1 MRVPSKTGVAQP
13 CVRQAPRATAR
24 LASVLQ
30 ICAQDDA
37 GGNAMTTHLRFWT
50 PALLLATLAA
60 CAVSPTGRRQLA
72 LVSEDSAIVAS
83 KEAYAMQIGELREA
97 GKVLPE
103 SSSAARRVDTI
114 TGRLVA
120 QAIAMRPATADWEW
134 SIEVIDD
141 PEVVNAWC
149 MAGGRM
155 AVYTGLQKLDPT
167 DDELAQVLAHEISH
181 ALANHTAERM
191 SVAIATNAGV
201 ALAGV
206 LSEDS
211 QAAMSTAGIAAA
223 LAIQMPNSRTAESE
237 ADEIGIE
244 IAAKAGYNPNAAVS
258 LWQKMAAVSGGGPP
272 QFLSTHPSPAN
283 RQQRLAELAPQMMQH
298 YEQARRNA
306 PSSPVAR
313 AAY

>member
-1 MRVPSKTGVAQP
+1 MISKIRF
-13 CVRQAPRATAR
+13 CV
-24 LASVLQ
+24 
-30 ICAQDDA
+30 
-37 GGNAMTTHLRFWT
+37 
-50 PALLLATLAA
+50 PALLAVTAVA

-83 KEAYAMQIGELREA
+83 EEAYAMQIGELREQ
-97 GKVLPE
+97 GKIVSE
-103 SSSAARRVDTI
+103 SSRAARRVDEI

-120 QAIAMRPATADWEW
+120 QAIEMRPETANWDW
-134 SIEVIDD
+134 SIEVIED

-155 AVYTGLQKLDPT
+155 AVYTGLLQKLDPT
-167 DDELAQVLAHEISH
+167 DDELAQVLGHEISH

-191 SVAIATNAGV
+191 SVAVAANAGV
-201 ALAGV
+201 LLAGI

-211 QAAMSTAGIAAA
+211 QRAMSTAALAAA
-223 LAIQMPNSRTAESE
+223 LAVQMPNSRAAESE

-244 IAAKAGYNPNAAVS
+244 LAAKAGYNPNAAIS
-258 LWQKMAAVSGGGPP
+258 LWEKMAAVSGGGPP

-283 RQQRLAELAPQMMQH
+283 RQERLAELAPQMMAY

-306 PSSPVAR
+306 PTHSVAR
-313 AAY
+313 AD

>member
-1 MRVPSKTGVAQP
+1 MSTEM
-13 CVRQAPRATAR
+13 R
-24 LASVLQ
+24 LA
-30 ICAQDDA
+30 A
-37 GGNAMTTHLRFWT
+37 
-50 PALLLATLAA
+50 PALLAVALAA

-83 KEAYAMQIGELREA
+83 EEAYAMQIGELREA

-103 SSSAARRVDTI
+103 SSNVARRVDAI
-114 TGRLVA
+114 TGRIVA
-120 QAIAMRPATADWEW
+120 QAIELRPATADWQW
-134 SIEVIDD
+134 SIEVIDE

-155 AVYTGLQKLDPT
+155 AVYTGLIQQLDPT

-201 ALAGV
+201 LLAGV

-223 LAIQMPNSRTAESE
+223 LAVQLPNSRTAESE

-244 IAAKAGYNPNAAVS
+244 LAAKAGYNPNAAIS
-258 LWQKMAAVSGGGPP
+258 LWDKMARVSGGGPP

-283 RQQRLAELAPQMMQH
+283 RQEKLAELAPQMMAY

-306 PSSPVAR
+306 PMRSIAR
-313 AAY
+313 AD

>member
-1 MRVPSKTGVAQP
+1 MSSRN
-13 CVRQAPRATAR
+13 R
-24 LASVLQ
+24 LFV
-30 ICAQDDA
+30 
-37 GGNAMTTHLRFWT
+37 
-50 PALLLATLAA
+50 PALLAVTVAA

-83 KEAYAMQIGELREA
+83 EEAYAMQIGELREA
-97 GKVLPE
+97 GKIVAE

-120 QAIAMRPATADWEW
+120 QAIEMRPETADWEW

-155 AVYTGLQKLDPT
+155 AVYTGLLQKLDPT

-191 SVAIATNAGV
+191 SVAIAANAGV
-201 ALAGV
+201 LLAGV

-211 QAAMSTAGIAAA
+211 QRAMSNAALAAA
-223 LAIQMPNSRTAESE
+223 LAVQMPNSRTAESE

-244 IAAKAGYNPNAAVS
+244 LAAKAGYNPNAAIS
-258 LWQKMAAVSGGGPP
+258 LWQKMGSVSGGGPP

-283 RQQRLAELAPQMMQH
+283 RQQKLAELAPQMMAY

-306 PSSPVAR
+306 PTRSVAR
-313 AAY
+313 AGD

>member
-1 MRVPSKTGVAQP
+1 MTRKNHI
-13 CVRQAPRATAR
+13 
-24 LASVLQ
+24 LA
-30 ICAQDDA
+30 
-37 GGNAMTTHLRFWT
+37 
-50 PALLLATLAA
+50 PALLAISLAA

-83 KEAYAMQIGELREA
+83 EEAYAMQIGELRKE

-103 SSSAARRVDTI
+103 SSSAARRVDAI
-114 TGRLVA
+114 TGRIVA
-120 QAIAMRPATADWEW
+120 QAVANRPETADWQW
-134 SIEVIDD
+134 SIEVIED

-155 AVYTGLQKLDPT
+155 AVYTGLLQKLDPT
-167 DDELAQVLAHEISH
+167 DDELAQVLAHEVSH
-181 ALANHTAERM
+181 ALANHTAVRM

-211 QAAMSTAGIAAA
+211 QAAMSTAAIAAA
-223 LAIQMPNSRTAESE
+223 LAIQMPNSRSAESE

-244 IAAKAGYNPNAAVS
+244 LAAKAGYNPNAAIS
-258 LWQKMAAVSGGGPP
+258 LWQKMASVSGGGPP

-283 RQQRLAELAPQMMQH
+283 RQQRLAELAPQMMAY

-306 PSSPVAR
+306 PTRAIAR
-313 AAY
+313 AGN